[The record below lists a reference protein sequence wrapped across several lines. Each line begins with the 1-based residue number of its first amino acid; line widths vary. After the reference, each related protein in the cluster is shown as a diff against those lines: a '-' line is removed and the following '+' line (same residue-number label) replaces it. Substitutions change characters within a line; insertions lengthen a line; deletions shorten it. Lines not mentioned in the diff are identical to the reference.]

1 MHNDTYVFKSAQ
13 PEPFVEL
20 SSVKQNFSFL
30 FGTMDD
36 FDAKAFCRKFHFLE
50 LSSFKKR
57 TQPGLYLNHSN
68 KV

>member
-1 MHNDTYVFKSAQ
+1 MILHVFKSAQ

-36 FDAKAFCRKFHFLE
+36 FDAKAFGRKF
-50 LSSFKKR
+50 SFFKER
-57 TQPGLYLNHSN
+57 AQPGLYLNHSN